1 MSKRQSST
9 YLQAFAEIISTL
21 PRWYFRQ
28 CEVSRNL
35 IHCCESCLHKL
46 QKSSQ
51 KQFLQQRLL
60 VLLGESLTT
69 NVDHLES
76 VEVSRQRQSFIFSI
90 SEKSSPRWFFN
101 NKMASSQNPVRK
113 HFSSLPLLRPKIVW
127 FSTVGNTPGCLNG
140 VWDVQFLSIP
150 VLSHFNRYFFKS
162 YEKFIFFTCCW

>member
-9 YLQAFAEIISTL
+9 YLQALLKISTL
-21 PRWYFRQ
+21 PRRYFGQ
-28 CEVSRNL
+28 CEHSRSL
-35 IHCCESCLHKL
+35 IHCCESCPFINSKNPV
-46 QKSSQ
+46 KNIFSSKVSWQ
-51 KQFLQQRLL
+51 SWRILD
-60 VLLGESLTT
+60 LTT
-69 NVDHLES
+69 NVDHL
-76 VEVSRQRQSFIFSI
+76 EVSRQRQSFIFSI
-90 SEKSSPRWFFN
+90 SEKSKPRWFFN